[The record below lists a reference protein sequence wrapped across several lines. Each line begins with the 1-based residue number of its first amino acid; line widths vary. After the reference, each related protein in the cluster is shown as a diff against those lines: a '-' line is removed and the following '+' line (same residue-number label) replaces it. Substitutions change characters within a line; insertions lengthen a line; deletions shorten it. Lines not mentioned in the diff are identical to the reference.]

1 MDRCLKFCAVY
12 AVPLALGV
20 VSCSGSADERTEA
33 TRAET
38 ERQSIRDTISLSK
51 AQTDRSRW
59 DEAAALIRHLPPSA
73 FPEAPVAVRD
83 RLIADGCSVPQAYH
97 SSTPHNVISGE
108 FAAPG
113 QTDWAALC
121 TRGDSAGIVIVWGG
135 PAQCPAPIAWGQ
147 NRDALQGIG
156 QERIGYSRAIA
167 AANMDDIL
175 EHAKTYGGP
184 PPPARDHS
192 GIDDAF
198 IGKASVVRFCSNR
211 QWFILQGAD

>member
-121 TRGDSAGIVIVWGG
+121 TRGDPRESLLYGADPPNALPRLHGGKTEMHCRELGKSA
-135 PAQCPAPIAWGQ
+135 
-147 NRDALQGIG
+147 L
-156 QERIGYSRAIA
+156 
-167 AANMDDIL
+167 DIL
-175 EHAKTYGGP
+175 EPSPRPT
-184 PPPARDHS
+184 
-192 GIDDAF
+192 
-198 IGKASVVRFCSNR
+198 
-211 QWFILQGAD
+211 